1 MKLPVPHIEDV
12 SLKRKYR
19 IQVIFAFLAML
30 SWYLFLYSNDLLGYM
45 EQDLG
50 ENYQE
55 EVLIIQFPFY
65 YIIFA
70 FLIFLWYLKISR
82 VVNYIIFAA
91 YLFEILTYNFS
102 IFTAPILFSVLLFLL
117 YDMLLQKEVIEI
129 LKRSQVVFLLFGLL
143 FFSAEEIIFG
153 IPYSLQQME
162 ESSLRLQYWII
173 GTAIFTFLLSVILI
187 LVRIKKGKK

>member
-1 MKLPVPHIEDV
+1 MRLPTPRIEDAT
-12 SLKRKYR
+12 LKRKYR
-19 IQVIFAFLAML
+19 IQVIFAFVVML
-30 SWYLFLYSNDLLGYM
+30 SWYLFLYSNDLLEYM

-55 EVLIIQFPFY
+55 ILIILFPFY

-70 FLIFLWYLKISR
+70 FLIFLWYLKIPK
-82 VVNYIIFAA
+82 VVNYLIFAA
-91 YLFEILTYNFS
+91 YLFAILTYNFS
-102 IFTAPILFSVLLFLL
+102 IFTAPVLFCVLIFIL

-153 IPYSLQQME
+153 EPYSPQQME
-162 ESSLRLQYWII
+162 ESSLRLQNWII
-173 GTAIFTFLLSVILI
+173 GTAIFTLLLSVVLI
-187 LVRIKKGKK
+187 FIRIKNSKK

>member
-1 MKLPVPHIEDV
+1 MRLPTPRIEDAT
-12 SLKRKYR
+12 LKRKYR

-30 SWYLFLYSNDLLGYM
+30 SWYLFLYSNNLLEYM

-55 EVLIIQFPFY
+55 ILIILFPFY

-70 FLIFLWYLKISR
+70 FLIFLWYLKIPK
-82 VVNYIIFAA
+82 VINYLIFAA
-91 YLFEILTYNFS
+91 YLFAILTYNFS
-102 IFTAPILFSVLLFLL
+102 IFTAPVLFCVLIFIL

-153 IPYSLQQME
+153 EPYSPQQME
-162 ESSLRLQYWII
+162 ESSLRLQNWIR
-173 GTAIFTFLLSVILI
+173 GTAIFTLLLSVVLI
-187 LVRIKKGKK
+187 FIRIKNGKK

>member
-1 MKLPVPHIEDV
+1 MRLPTPRIEDAT
-12 SLKRKYR
+12 LKRKYR
-19 IQVIFAFLAML
+19 IQVIFAFLTML
-30 SWYLFLYSNDLLGYM
+30 SWYLFLYSNNLLVYM

-55 EVLIIQFPFY
+55 ILIILFPFY

-70 FLIFLWYLKISR
+70 FLIFLWYLKIPR
-82 VVNYIIFAA
+82 VINYLIFGA
-91 YLFEILTYNFS
+91 YLFAILTYNFS
-102 IFTAPILFSVLLFLL
+102 IFTAPVLFCVLIFIL

-153 IPYSLQQME
+153 EPYSPQQME

-173 GTAIFTFLLSVILI
+173 GTAIFTLLLSVVLI
-187 LVRIKKGKK
+187 FIRIKNGKK

>member
-1 MKLPVPHIEDV
+1 MRLPTPRIEDAT
-12 SLKRKYR
+12 LKRKYR

-30 SWYLFLYSNDLLGYM
+30 SWYLFLYSNNLLDYK

-55 EVLIIQFPFY
+55 ILIILFPFY

-70 FLIFLWYLKISR
+70 FLIFLWYLKIPK
-82 VVNYIIFAA
+82 VVNYLIFAA
-91 YLFEILTYNFS
+91 YLFAILTYNFS
-102 IFTAPILFSVLLFLL
+102 IFTVPVLFSVLLFIL

-153 IPYSLQQME
+153 EPYSPQQME
-162 ESSLRLQYWII
+162 ESSLRLQNWII
-173 GTAIFTFLLSVILI
+173 GTAIFTLLLSVVLI
-187 LVRIKKGKK
+187 FIRIKNSKK

>member
-1 MKLPVPHIEDV
+1 MRLPTPRIEDAT
-12 SLKRKYR
+12 LKRKYR
-19 IQVIFAFLAML
+19 IQVIFAFVVML
-30 SWYLFLYSNDLLGYM
+30 SWYLFLYNNNLLDYM

-55 EVLIIQFPFY
+55 ELIILFSFY

-70 FLIFLWYLKISR
+70 FLIFLWYLKIPK
-82 VVNYIIFAA
+82 VVNYLIFAA
-91 YLFEILTYNFS
+91 YLFAILTYNFS
-102 IFTAPILFSVLLFLL
+102 IFTAPVLFCVLIFIL

-153 IPYSLQQME
+153 VPYSLQQME
-162 ESSLRLQYWII
+162 ESSLRLQNWII
-173 GTAIFTFLLSVILI
+173 GTAIFTLLLSVVLI
-187 LVRIKKGKK
+187 FIRIKNSKK

>member
-1 MKLPVPHIEDV
+1 MRLPTPRIEDAT
-12 SLKRKYR
+12 LKRKYR

-30 SWYLFLYSNDLLGYM
+30 SWYLFLYSNNLLDYK

-55 EVLIIQFPFY
+55 IFIILFPFY

-70 FLIFLWYLKISR
+70 FLIFLWYLKIPK
-82 VVNYIIFAA
+82 VVNYLIFAA
-91 YLFEILTYNFS
+91 YLFAILTYNFS
-102 IFTAPILFSVLLFLL
+102 IFTAPVLFCVLIFIL

-153 IPYSLQQME
+153 VPYSLQQME
-162 ESSLRLQYWII
+162 ESSLRLQNWII
-173 GTAIFTFLLSVILI
+173 GTAIFTLLLSVVLILI
-187 LVRIKKGKK
+187 RIKNSKK

>member
-1 MKLPVPHIEDV
+1 MRLPTPRIEDAT
-12 SLKRKYR
+12 LKRKYR

-30 SWYLFLYSNDLLGYM
+30 SWYLFLYSNNLLEYM

-55 EVLIIQFPFY
+55 VLIILFPFY

-70 FLIFLWYLKISR
+70 FLIFLWYLKIPK
-82 VVNYIIFAA
+82 VVNYLIFAA
-91 YLFEILTYNFS
+91 YLFAILTYNFS
-102 IFTAPILFSVLLFLL
+102 IFTAPVLFCVLIFIL

-153 IPYSLQQME
+153 EPYSPQQME
-162 ESSLRLQYWII
+162 ESSLRLQNWII
-173 GTAIFTFLLSVILI
+173 GTAIFTLLLSVVLI
-187 LVRIKKGKK
+187 FVRIKNSKK

>member
-1 MKLPVPHIEDV
+1 MRLPTPRIEDAT
-12 SLKRKYR
+12 LKQKYR
-19 IQVIFAFLAML
+19 IQVIFAFVVML
-30 SWYLFLYSNDLLGYM
+30 SWYLFLYSNNLLEYM

-55 EVLIIQFPFY
+55 ILIILFLFY

-70 FLIFLWYLKISR
+70 FLIFLWYLKIPK
-82 VVNYIIFAA
+82 VVNYLIFAA
-91 YLFEILTYNFS
+91 YLFAILTYNFS
-102 IFTAPILFSVLLFLL
+102 IFTAPVLFCVLIFIL

-153 IPYSLQQME
+153 VPYSLQQIE
-162 ESSLRLQYWII
+162 ESSLRLQNWII
-173 GTAIFTFLLSVILI
+173 GTAIFTLLLSVVLI
-187 LVRIKKGKK
+187 FIRIKNGKK

>member
-1 MKLPVPHIEDV
+1 MRLPTPRIEDAT
-12 SLKRKYR
+12 LKRKYR

-30 SWYLFLYSNDLLGYM
+30 SWYLFLYSNNLLVYM
-45 EQDLG
+45 KQDLG

-55 EVLIIQFPFY
+55 VFIILFPFY

-70 FLIFLWYLKISR
+70 FLIFLWYLKIPK
-82 VVNYIIFAA
+82 VVNYLIFAA
-91 YLFEILTYNFS
+91 YLFAILTYNFS
-102 IFTAPILFSVLLFLL
+102 IFTAPVLFSVLLFIL

-153 IPYSLQQME
+153 ESYSPQQME
-162 ESSLRLQYWII
+162 ESSLRLQNWII
-173 GTAIFTFLLSVILI
+173 GTAIFTLLLSVVLI
-187 LVRIKKGKK
+187 FVRIKNGKK

>member
-19 IQVIFAFLAML
+19 IQVIFALLAML

-70 FLIFLWYLKISR
+70 FLIFLWYLKIPR
-82 VVNYIIFAA
+82 VVNYLIFAA
-91 YLFEILTYNFS
+91 YLFAILTHNFS

-153 IPYSLQQME
+153 IPYSLQQLE

-173 GTAIFTFLLSVILI
+173 GTAFFTLLLSVILI

>member
-1 MKLPVPHIEDV
+1 MRLSTPRIEDAT
-12 SLKRKYR
+12 LKRKYR

-30 SWYLFLYSNDLLGYM
+30 SWYLFLYSNNLLVYM
-45 EQDLG
+45 EHDLG

-55 EVLIIQFPFY
+55 ILIILFPFY

-70 FLIFLWYLKISR
+70 FLIFLWYLKIPR
-82 VVNYIIFAA
+82 VINYLIFAA
-91 YLFEILTYNFS
+91 YLFAILTYNFS
-102 IFTAPILFSVLLFLL
+102 IFTAPVLFCVLIFIL

-153 IPYSLQQME
+153 VPYSLQQME
-162 ESSLRLQYWII
+162 ESSLRLQNWII
-173 GTAIFTFLLSVILI
+173 GTAIFTLLLSVVLI
-187 LVRIKKGKK
+187 FIRIKKR

>member
-1 MKLPVPHIEDV
+1 MRLPTPRIEDAT
-12 SLKRKYR
+12 LKRKYR

-30 SWYLFLYSNDLLGYM
+30 SWYLFLYSNNLLEYM

-55 EVLIIQFPFY
+55 ILIILFPFY

-70 FLIFLWYLKISR
+70 FLIFLWYLKIPK
-82 VVNYIIFAA
+82 VVNYLIFAA
-91 YLFEILTYNFS
+91 YLFAILTYNFS
-102 IFTAPILFSVLLFLL
+102 IFTAPVLFCVLIFIL

-153 IPYSLQQME
+153 VPYSLQQME
-162 ESSLRLQYWII
+162 ESSLRLQNWII
-173 GTAIFTFLLSVILI
+173 GTAIFTLLLSVALI
-187 LVRIKKGKK
+187 FIRIKNSKK

>member
-1 MKLPVPHIEDV
+1 MRLPTPRIEDAT
-12 SLKRKYR
+12 LKRKYR

-30 SWYLFLYSNDLLGYM
+30 SWYLFLYSNNLLEYK

-55 EVLIIQFPFY
+55 ILIILFPFY

-70 FLIFLWYLKISR
+70 FLIFLWYLKIPK
-82 VVNYIIFAA
+82 VVNYLIFAA
-91 YLFEILTYNFS
+91 YLFAILTYNFS
-102 IFTAPILFSVLLFLL
+102 IFTAPVLFCVLIFIL

-153 IPYSLQQME
+153 VPYSLQQME
-162 ESSLRLQYWII
+162 ESSLRLQNWII
-173 GTAIFTFLLSVILI
+173 GTAIFTLLLSVVLI
-187 LVRIKKGKK
+187 FVRIKNSKK

>member
-1 MKLPVPHIEDV
+1 MRLPTPRIKDAT
-12 SLKRKYR
+12 LKRKYR

-30 SWYLFLYSNDLLGYM
+30 SWYLFLYSNNLLVYM

-55 EVLIIQFPFY
+55 VLIILFPFY

-70 FLIFLWYLKISR
+70 FLIFLWYLKIPK
-82 VVNYIIFAA
+82 VVNYLIFGA
-91 YLFEILTYNFS
+91 YLFAILTYNFS
-102 IFTAPILFSVLLFLL
+102 IFTAPVLFCVLIFIL

-153 IPYSLQQME
+153 EPYSPQQME
-162 ESSLRLQYWII
+162 ESSLRLQNWII
-173 GTAIFTFLLSVILI
+173 GTAIFTLLLSVELDF
-187 LVRIKKGKK
+187 VRIKNSKK

>member
-1 MKLPVPHIEDV
+1 MRLPTPRIEDAT
-12 SLKRKYR
+12 LKQKYR
-19 IQVIFAFLAML
+19 IQVIFAFVVML
-30 SWYLFLYSNDLLGYM
+30 SWYLFLYSNNLLEYM

-55 EVLIIQFPFY
+55 ILIILFLFY

-70 FLIFLWYLKISR
+70 FLIFLWYLKIPK
-82 VVNYIIFAA
+82 VVNYLIFAA
-91 YLFEILTYNFS
+91 YLFAILTYNFS
-102 IFTAPILFSVLLFLL
+102 IFTAPVLFCVLIFIL

-153 IPYSLQQME
+153 VPYSLQQIE
-162 ESSLRLQYWII
+162 ESSLRLQNWII
-173 GTAIFTFLLSVILI
+173 GTAIFTLLLSVVLI
-187 LVRIKKGKK
+187 FIRIKNSKK

>member
-1 MKLPVPHIEDV
+1 MRLPTPRIEDAT
-12 SLKRKYR
+12 LKRKYR
-19 IQVIFAFLAML
+19 IQVIFAFVVML
-30 SWYLFLYSNDLLGYM
+30 SWYLFLYSNNLLEYM

-55 EVLIIQFPFY
+55 ILIILFPFY

-70 FLIFLWYLKISR
+70 FLIFLWYLKIPK
-82 VVNYIIFAA
+82 VVNYLIFAA
-91 YLFEILTYNFS
+91 YLFAILTYNFS
-102 IFTAPILFSVLLFLL
+102 IFTAPVLFCVLIFIL

-153 IPYSLQQME
+153 EPYFLQQME
-162 ESSLRLQYWII
+162 ESSLRLQNWII
-173 GTAIFTFLLSVILI
+173 GTAIFTLLLSVVLI
-187 LVRIKKGKK
+187 FIRIKNGKK

>member
-1 MKLPVPHIEDV
+1 MRLPTPRIEDAT
-12 SLKRKYR
+12 LKRKYR

-30 SWYLFLYSNDLLGYM
+30 SWYLFLYSNNLLVYM

-55 EVLIIQFPFY
+55 ILIILFPFY

-70 FLIFLWYLKISR
+70 FLIFLWYLKIPR
-82 VVNYIIFAA
+82 VINYLIFAA
-91 YLFEILTYNFS
+91 YLFAILTYNFS
-102 IFTAPILFSVLLFLL
+102 IFTAPVLFSVLIFIL

-153 IPYSLQQME
+153 EPYSPQQME
-162 ESSLRLQYWII
+162 ESSLRLQNWII
-173 GTAIFTFLLSVILI
+173 GMAIFTLLLSVV
-187 LVRIKKGKK
+187 LVFIRIKNGKK

>member
-30 SWYLFLYSNDLLGYM
+30 SWYLFLYSRDLLGYM
-45 EQDLG
+45 EQNLG

-55 EVLIIQFPFY
+55 VLIILFPFY

-82 VVNYIIFAA
+82 VVNYLIFAA
-91 YLFEILTYNFS
+91 YLFAILTYNFS

-153 IPYSLQQME
+153 EPYSPQQME
-162 ESSLRLQYWII
+162 ESSLRLQNWII
-173 GTAIFTFLLSVILI
+173 GTAIFTLLLSVVLI
-187 LVRIKKGKK
+187 FIRIKNGKK

>member
-1 MKLPVPHIEDV
+1 MRLPTPRIEDAT
-12 SLKRKYR
+12 LKRKYR
-19 IQVIFAFLAML
+19 IQVIFAFVVML
-30 SWYLFLYSNDLLGYM
+30 SWYLFLYSNNLLVYM

-55 EVLIIQFPFY
+55 ILIILFPFY

-70 FLIFLWYLKISR
+70 FLIFLWYLKIPK
-82 VVNYIIFAA
+82 VVNYLIFAA
-91 YLFEILTYNFS
+91 YLFAILTYNFS
-102 IFTAPILFSVLLFLL
+102 IFTAPVLFCVLIFIL

-153 IPYSLQQME
+153 VPYSLQQME
-162 ESSLRLQYWII
+162 ESSLRLQNWII
-173 GTAIFTFLLSVILI
+173 GTAIFTLLLSVVLI
-187 LVRIKKGKK
+187 FIRIKNSKK

>member
-1 MKLPVPHIEDV
+1 MRLPTPRIEDAT
-12 SLKRKYR
+12 LKRKYR

-30 SWYLFLYSNDLLGYM
+30 SWYLFLYSNNLLEYM

-55 EVLIIQFPFY
+55 ILIILFPFY

-70 FLIFLWYLKISR
+70 FLIFLWYLKIPK
-82 VVNYIIFAA
+82 VINYLIFAA
-91 YLFEILTYNFS
+91 YLFAILTYNFS
-102 IFTAPILFSVLLFLL
+102 IFTTPVLFCVLIFIL

-153 IPYSLQQME
+153 VPYSLQQME
-162 ESSLRLQYWII
+162 ESSLRLQNWII
-173 GTAIFTFLLSVILI
+173 GTAIFTLLLSVV
-187 LVRIKKGKK
+187 LVFIRIKNGKK

>member
-1 MKLPVPHIEDV
+1 MRLPTPRIEDAT
-12 SLKRKYR
+12 LKRKYR
-19 IQVIFAFLAML
+19 IQVIFAFLVML
-30 SWYLFLYSNDLLGYM
+30 SWYLFLYSNNLLMYM

-55 EVLIIQFPFY
+55 VLIILFPFY

-70 FLIFLWYLKISR
+70 FLIFLWYLKIPR
-82 VVNYIIFAA
+82 VINYLIFGA
-91 YLFEILTYNFS
+91 YLFAILTYNFS
-102 IFTAPILFSVLLFLL
+102 IFTTPILFSVLVFLL

-153 IPYSLQQME
+153 EPYSPQQME
-162 ESSLRLQYWII
+162 ESSLRLQNWII
-173 GTAIFTFLLSVILI
+173 GTAIFTLLLSVVLI
-187 LVRIKKGKK
+187 FIRIKNSKK

>member
-1 MKLPVPHIEDV
+1 MRLPTPRIEDAT
-12 SLKRKYR
+12 LKRKYR

-30 SWYLFLYSNDLLGYM
+30 SWYLFLYSNNLLEYM

-55 EVLIIQFPFY
+55 ILIILFPFY

-70 FLIFLWYLKISR
+70 FLIFLWYLKIPK
-82 VVNYIIFAA
+82 VINYLIFAA
-91 YLFEILTYNFS
+91 YLFAILTYNFS
-102 IFTAPILFSVLLFLL
+102 IFTAPVLFCVLIFIL

-153 IPYSLQQME
+153 VPYSLQQME
-162 ESSLRLQYWII
+162 ESSLRLQNWII
-173 GTAIFTFLLSVILI
+173 GTAIFTLLLSVVLI
-187 LVRIKKGKK
+187 FIRIKNSKK

>member
-1 MKLPVPHIEDV
+1 MRLPTPRIEDAT
-12 SLKRKYR
+12 LKRKYR

-30 SWYLFLYSNDLLGYM
+30 SWYLFLYSNNLLEYM

-55 EVLIIQFPFY
+55 ILIILFPFY

-70 FLIFLWYLKISR
+70 FLIFLWYLKIPK
-82 VVNYIIFAA
+82 VVNYLIFAA
-91 YLFEILTYNFS
+91 YLFAILTYNFS
-102 IFTAPILFSVLLFLL
+102 IFTAPVLFCVLIFIL

-153 IPYSLQQME
+153 EPYFLQQME
-162 ESSLRLQYWII
+162 ESSLRLQNWII
-173 GTAIFTFLLSVILI
+173 GTAIFTLLLSVVLI
-187 LVRIKKGKK
+187 FIRIKNGKK

>member
-1 MKLPVPHIEDV
+1 MRFPTPRIEDAT
-12 SLKRKYR
+12 LKRKYR

-30 SWYLFLYSNDLLGYM
+30 SWYLFLYSNNLLEYM

-55 EVLIIQFPFY
+55 ILIILFPFY

-70 FLIFLWYLKISR
+70 FLIFLWYLKIPK
-82 VVNYIIFAA
+82 VVNYLIFAA
-91 YLFEILTYNFS
+91 YLFAILTYNFS
-102 IFTAPILFSVLLFLL
+102 IFTAPVLFCVLIFIL

-153 IPYSLQQME
+153 ESYSLQQME
-162 ESSLRLQYWII
+162 ESSLRLQNWII
-173 GTAIFTFLLSVILI
+173 GTAIFTLLLSVVLI
-187 LVRIKKGKK
+187 FIRIKNSKK

>member
-30 SWYLFLYSNDLLGYM
+30 SWYFFLYSNDLLGDM

-55 EVLIIQFPFY
+55 VLIILFPFY

-70 FLIFLWYLKISR
+70 FLIFLWYLKIPR
-82 VVNYIIFAA
+82 VVSYLIFAA
-91 YLFEILTYNFS
+91 YLFAILTYNFS

-129 LKRSQVVFLLFGLL
+129 LKRAQVVFLLFGLL

-173 GTAIFTFLLSVILI
+173 GTAIFTFLLSVVLI
-187 LVRIKKGKK
+187 FVRIKKGKK

>member
-1 MKLPVPHIEDV
+1 MRLPTPRIEDAT
-12 SLKRKYR
+12 LKRKYH

-30 SWYLFLYSNDLLGYM
+30 SWYLFLYSNNLLEYM

-55 EVLIIQFPFY
+55 ILIILFPFY

-70 FLIFLWYLKISR
+70 FLIFLWYLKIPK
-82 VVNYIIFAA
+82 VVNYLIFAA
-91 YLFEILTYNFS
+91 YLFAILTYNFS
-102 IFTAPILFSVLLFLL
+102 IFTAPVLFCVLIFIL

-153 IPYSLQQME
+153 VPYSLQQME
-162 ESSLRLQYWII
+162 ESSLRLQNWII
-173 GTAIFTFLLSVILI
+173 GTAIFTLLLSVVLI
-187 LVRIKKGKK
+187 FIRIKNSKK

>member
-1 MKLPVPHIEDV
+1 MRLPTPRIEDAT
-12 SLKRKYR
+12 LKRKYR

-30 SWYLFLYSNDLLGYM
+30 SWYLFLYSNNLLEYM

-55 EVLIIQFPFY
+55 ILIILFPFY

-70 FLIFLWYLKISR
+70 FLIFLWYLKIPR
-82 VVNYIIFAA
+82 VVSYLIFAA
-91 YLFEILTYNFS
+91 YLFAILTYNFS

-153 IPYSLQQME
+153 EPYSPQQME
-162 ESSLRLQYWII
+162 ESSLRLQNWII
-173 GTAIFTFLLSVILI
+173 GAAIFTLLLSVVLI
-187 LVRIKKGKK
+187 FIRIKNGKK

>member
-1 MKLPVPHIEDV
+1 MRLPTPRIEDAT
-12 SLKRKYR
+12 LKRKYR

-30 SWYLFLYSNDLLGYM
+30 SWYLFLYSNNLLVYM

-55 EVLIIQFPFY
+55 VFIILFPFY

-70 FLIFLWYLKISR
+70 FLIFLWYLKIPK
-82 VVNYIIFAA
+82 VVNYLIFAA
-91 YLFEILTYNFS
+91 YLFAILTYNFS
-102 IFTAPILFSVLLFLL
+102 IFTAPVLFSVLLFIL

-153 IPYSLQQME
+153 ESYSPQQME
-162 ESSLRLQYWII
+162 ESSLRLQNWII
-173 GTAIFTFLLSVILI
+173 GTAIFTLLLSVVLI
-187 LVRIKKGKK
+187 FVRIKNGKK

>member
-1 MKLPVPHIEDV
+1 MRLPTPRIEDAT
-12 SLKRKYR
+12 LKRKYR

-30 SWYLFLYSNDLLGYM
+30 SWYLFLYSNNLLEYM

-55 EVLIIQFPFY
+55 ILIILFPFY

-70 FLIFLWYLKISR
+70 FLIFLWYLKILR
-82 VVNYIIFAA
+82 VVNYLIFAA
-91 YLFEILTYNFS
+91 YLFAILTYNFS
-102 IFTAPILFSVLLFLL
+102 IFTAPVLFCVLIFIL

-153 IPYSLQQME
+153 VPYSLQQME
-162 ESSLRLQYWII
+162 ESSLRLQNWII
-173 GTAIFTFLLSVILI
+173 GTAIFTLLLSVVLI
-187 LVRIKKGKK
+187 FVRIKNSKK

>member
-1 MKLPVPHIEDV
+1 MRLPTPRIEDAT
-12 SLKRKYR
+12 LKRKYR

-30 SWYLFLYSNDLLGYM
+30 SWYLFLYSNNLLEYM

-55 EVLIIQFPFY
+55 ILIILFPFY

-70 FLIFLWYLKISR
+70 FLIFLWYLKIPK
-82 VVNYIIFAA
+82 VVNYLIFAA
-91 YLFEILTYNFS
+91 YLFAILTYNFS
-102 IFTAPILFSVLLFLL
+102 IFTAPILFCVLIFIL

-153 IPYSLQQME
+153 EPYSPQQME
-162 ESSLRLQYWII
+162 ESSLRLQNWII
-173 GTAIFTFLLSVILI
+173 GTAIFTLLLSVVLI
-187 LVRIKKGKK
+187 FIRIKNGKK

>member
-1 MKLPVPHIEDV
+1 MRLSTPRIEDAT
-12 SLKRKYR
+12 LKRKYR

-30 SWYLFLYSNDLLGYM
+30 SWYLFLYSNNLLVYM

-55 EVLIIQFPFY
+55 ILIILFPFY

-70 FLIFLWYLKISR
+70 FLIFLWYLKIPR
-82 VVNYIIFAA
+82 VINYLIFAA
-91 YLFEILTYNFS
+91 YLFAILTYNFS
-102 IFTAPILFSVLLFLL
+102 IFTAPVLFCVLIFIL

-153 IPYSLQQME
+153 VPYSLQQME
-162 ESSLRLQYWII
+162 ESSLRLQNWII
-173 GTAIFTFLLSVILI
+173 GTAIFTLLLSVVLI
-187 LVRIKKGKK
+187 FIRIKNGKK

>member
-1 MKLPVPHIEDV
+1 MRLPTPRIEDAT
-12 SLKRKYR
+12 LKRKYR
-19 IQVIFAFLAML
+19 IQVIFAFVVML
-30 SWYLFLYSNDLLGYM
+30 SWYLFLYSNNLLVYM

-55 EVLIIQFPFY
+55 ILIILFPFY

-70 FLIFLWYLKISR
+70 FLIFLWYLKIPR
-82 VVNYIIFAA
+82 VVNYLIFAA
-91 YLFEILTYNFS
+91 YLFAILTYNFS

-117 YDMLLQKEVIEI
+117 YDMLLQREIIEI

-153 IPYSLQQME
+153 EPYSPQQME
-162 ESSLRLQYWII
+162 ESSLRLQNWII
-173 GTAIFTFLLSVILI
+173 GTAIFTLLLSVVLI
-187 LVRIKKGKK
+187 FIRIKNSKK

>member
-1 MKLPVPHIEDV
+1 MRLPTPRIEDAT
-12 SLKRKYR
+12 LKRKYR

-30 SWYLFLYSNDLLGYM
+30 SWYLFLYSNNLLEYM

-55 EVLIIQFPFY
+55 ILIILFPFY

-70 FLIFLWYLKISR
+70 FLIFLWYLKIPK
-82 VVNYIIFAA
+82 VVNYLIFAA
-91 YLFEILTYNFS
+91 YLFAILTYNFS
-102 IFTAPILFSVLLFLL
+102 VFTAPVLFCVLIFIL

-153 IPYSLQQME
+153 ESYSLQQME
-162 ESSLRLQYWII
+162 ESSLRLQNWII
-173 GTAIFTFLLSVILI
+173 GTAIFTLLLSVVLI
-187 LVRIKKGKK
+187 FIRIKNSKK

>member
-1 MKLPVPHIEDV
+1 MRLPTPRIKDAT
-12 SLKRKYR
+12 LKRKYR

-30 SWYLFLYSNDLLGYM
+30 SWYLFLYSNNLLEYM

-55 EVLIIQFPFY
+55 ILIILFPFY

-70 FLIFLWYLKISR
+70 FLIFLWYLKIPK
-82 VVNYIIFAA
+82 VVNYLIFAA
-91 YLFEILTYNFS
+91 YLFAILTYNFS
-102 IFTAPILFSVLLFLL
+102 IFTAPVLFCVLIFIL

-153 IPYSLQQME
+153 VPYSLQQME
-162 ESSLRLQYWII
+162 ESSLRLQNWII
-173 GTAIFTFLLSVILI
+173 GTAIFTLLLSVVLI
-187 LVRIKKGKK
+187 FIRIKNSKK

>member
-1 MKLPVPHIEDV
+1 MRLPTPHIEDAT
-12 SLKRKYR
+12 LKRKYR
-19 IQVIFAFLAML
+19 IQVIFAFVVML
-30 SWYLFLYSNDLLGYM
+30 SWYLFLYSNNLLEYM

-55 EVLIIQFPFY
+55 ILIILFPFY

-70 FLIFLWYLKISR
+70 FLIFLWYLKIPR
-82 VVNYIIFAA
+82 VINYLIFGA
-91 YLFEILTYNFS
+91 YLFAILTYNFS
-102 IFTAPILFSVLLFLL
+102 IFTTPILFSVLVFLL

-153 IPYSLQQME
+153 EPYSPQQME

-173 GTAIFTFLLSVILI
+173 GTAIFTLLLSVVLI
-187 LVRIKKGKK
+187 FIRIKNSKK

>member
-1 MKLPVPHIEDV
+1 MRLPTPRIEDAT
-12 SLKRKYR
+12 LKRKYR

-30 SWYLFLYSNDLLGYM
+30 SWYLFLYSNNLLDYM

-55 EVLIIQFPFY
+55 ILIILFPFY

-70 FLIFLWYLKISR
+70 FLIFLWYLKIPK
-82 VVNYIIFAA
+82 VVNYLIFAA
-91 YLFEILTYNFS
+91 YLFAILTYNFS
-102 IFTAPILFSVLLFLL
+102 IFTAPVLFCVLIFIL

-153 IPYSLQQME
+153 VPYSLQQME
-162 ESSLRLQYWII
+162 ESSLRLQNWII
-173 GTAIFTFLLSVILI
+173 GTAIFTLLLSVVLI
-187 LVRIKKGKK
+187 FIRIKNSKK

>member
-1 MKLPVPHIEDV
+1 MRLPTPRIEDAT
-12 SLKRKYR
+12 LKRKYR

-30 SWYLFLYSNDLLGYM
+30 SWYLFLYSNNLLEYM

-55 EVLIIQFPFY
+55 ILIILFPFY

-70 FLIFLWYLKISR
+70 FLIFLWYLKIPK
-82 VVNYIIFAA
+82 VVNYLIFAA
-91 YLFEILTYNFS
+91 YLFAILTYNFS

-117 YDMLLQKEVIEI
+117 YDMLLQREIIEI

-153 IPYSLQQME
+153 IPYFLQQME
-162 ESSLRLQYWII
+162 ESSLRFQYWII
-173 GTAIFTFLLSVILI
+173 GTAIFTLLLSVVLI
-187 LVRIKKGKK
+187 FIRIKNSKK

>member
-1 MKLPVPHIEDV
+1 MRLPTPRIEDAT
-12 SLKRKYR
+12 LKRKFR

-30 SWYLFLYSNDLLGYM
+30 SWYLFLYSNNLLEYM

-55 EVLIIQFPFY
+55 ILIILFPFY

-70 FLIFLWYLKISR
+70 FLIFLWYLKIPK
-82 VVNYIIFAA
+82 VVNYLIFAA
-91 YLFEILTYNFS
+91 YLFAILTYNFS
-102 IFTAPILFSVLLFLL
+102 IFTAPVLFCVLIFIL

-153 IPYSLQQME
+153 VPYSLQQME
-162 ESSLRLQYWII
+162 ESSLRLQNWII
-173 GTAIFTFLLSVILI
+173 GTAIFTLLLSVVLI
-187 LVRIKKGKK
+187 FVRIKNGKK